1 MAKNIISFCNKSLYQ
16 LKQIVRESG
25 KPFIGISVNS
35 GGCNGLRY
43 NIEPR
48 ETRYDKDEFL
58 TVNNID
64 VTICPKSLLFI
75 TGTHIKWETNNMS
88 SGFVFDNPNAK
99 GKCGCGTTFN
109 I

>member
-1 MAKNIISFCNKSLYQ
+1 MTKNIITFCNKSLLQ
-16 LKQIVRESG
+16 LKQITKESG
-25 KPFIGISVNS
+25 KHMIGVSVNS

-43 NIEPR
+43 SIEPR
-48 ETRYDKDEFL
+48 DSRYKNGEFF
-58 TVNNID
+58 TVNDID
-64 VTICPKSLLFI
+64 VTICPRSLLFI

-88 SGFVFDNPNAK
+88 NGFVFENPNAK

>member
-1 MAKNIISFCNKSLYQ
+1 MANNIISFCNKSLFQ
-16 LKQIVRESG
+16 LKHILGESS
-25 KPFIGISVNS
+25 KPFIGVSVNS

-43 NIEPR
+43 SIESR
-48 ETRYDKDEFL
+48 DSRYKNDEFF
-58 TVNNID
+58 TINGID
-64 VTICPKSLLFI
+64 ITICPKSLVFI
-75 TGTHIKWETNNMS
+75 AGTHIKWETSNMS

>member
-1 MAKNIISFCNKSLYQ
+1 MAKNIISFCNKSLFR
-16 LKQIVRESG
+16 LKHIVGESG
-25 KPFIGISVNS
+25 KPFIGVSVNS

-43 NIEPR
+43 SIESR
-48 ETRYDKDEFL
+48 DTRYKNDEFFR
-58 TVNNID
+58 VNDID
-64 VTICPKSLLFI
+64 VTICPKSLVFI
-75 TGTHIKWETNNMS
+75 AGTHIKWETSNMS

>member
-35 GGCNGLRY
+35 GGCNGFRY

-48 ETRYDKDEFL
+48 ETRYNKDEFL